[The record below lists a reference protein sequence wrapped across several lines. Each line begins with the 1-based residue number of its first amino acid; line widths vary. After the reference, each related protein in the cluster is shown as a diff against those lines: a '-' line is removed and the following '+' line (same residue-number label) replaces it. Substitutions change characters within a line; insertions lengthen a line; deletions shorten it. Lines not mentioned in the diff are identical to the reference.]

1 MGLLTFPGAQRLRPV
16 VAFGLEENSDFVQV
30 AEASLAL
37 VGAEEAELLL
47 AMCLWEGV
55 EDVVHLWGRGDMA
68 SEGGRSSVVRSQ
80 P

>member
-1 MGLLTFPGAQRLRPV
+1 
-16 VAFGLEENSDFVQV
+16 
-30 AEASLAL
+30 
-37 VGAEEAELLL
+37 
-47 AMCLWEGV
+47 MCLWEGV